1 MPTPI
6 PEWLDILSTLLN
18 RASMFG
24 VLVPAVLG
32 VWRWR
37 SLSKPAHILVW
48 YFAFWSADA
57 FVDMWSRKVLHTNM
71 YLFHV
76 TVLVETWLL
85 GWAYYHALQQPWV
98 KRWLPVVGVAFTL
111 VCLADAFWWSGLH
124 RPNVYARAVQ
134 VVLMITLV
142 LLYFEQWLQQLRALN
157 PWYDF
162 MFLVSVA
169 QAIYY
174 AGSVTSYLL
183 KSEKGAAGRWMSVI
197 IDGTYLAGLVLMT
210 LALWRDGRPHPQNQ
224 PKRTIA

>member
-1 MPTPI
+1 MPI
-6 PEWLDILSTLLN
+6 PEWLNILSTALN

-24 VLVPAVLG
+24 VLVPTVLG

-37 SLSKPAHILVW
+37 SLSKSARILVW

-57 FVDMWSRKVLHTNM
+57 FVDMWSRKVLHTNI

-85 GWAYYHALQQPWV
+85 GWAYYHALNQAWV
-98 KRWLPVVGVAFTL
+98 KRWLPVAGVIFTL
-111 VCLADAFWWSGLH
+111 VCLADAFWWSGIHHL
-124 RPNVYARAVQ
+124 NIYARAVQ

-142 LLYFEQWLQQLRALN
+142 LLYFEQWLLQLRAIN

-174 AGSVTSYLL
+174 AGSVTSYIM
-183 KSEKGAAGRWMSVI
+183 KNEKGIANRWMGVI
-197 IDGTYLAGLVLMT
+197 IDGTYIIGLVLMT
-210 LALWRDGRPHPQNQ
+210 LALWREGRVLRENQ
-224 PKRTIA
+224 KKYSAA